1 MRKIL
6 LGIFFLFLLACQKEE
21 PEVILNGYNY
31 NYYQNQNL
39 GTVTSGTAVVQNVN
53 LSGQGSQQVNAN
65 ATVVL
70 VGNVVLDGLAV
81 IGEVYVADGANVEIN
96 GPLQVSGGAKLTV
109 EGNIKAESFAQIGDV
124 YVKSAT
130 MTITDKYQ
138 VSGGTTL
145 FLENAHIQTD
155 QFVLIGDVQGLEN
168 DNTLANNIFSV
179 IESTNEKYIHRS
191 GGTNVCGPVIFTH
204 NFDHNGNGSGET
216 FVDKTTTTLSTQ
228 PLIYQIYQMDTTDFY
243 QFTDQLNCTP
253 LKEVN

>member
-1 MRKIL
+1 M
-6 LGIFFLFLLACQKEE
+6 
-21 PEVILNGYNY
+21 
-31 NYYQNQNL
+31 
-39 GTVTSGTAVVQNVN
+39 
-53 LSGQGSQQVNAN
+53 
-65 ATVVL
+65 
-70 VGNVVLDGLAV
+70 
-81 IGEVYVADGANVEIN
+81 
-96 GPLQVSGGAKLTV
+96 SGGAKLTV

-130 MTITDKYQ
+130 ITITDKYQ
-138 VSGGTTL
+138 VSGGITL
-145 FLENAHIQTD
+145 FLENAHIRAD
-155 QFVLIGDVQGLEN
+155 QFVLIGDVQALEN

-216 FVDKTTTTLSTQ
+216 FVNKTTTTLSTQ